1 MTASKPTATE
11 LADQLRNDI
20 LTGRIQPGCRLVEQ
34 DISQRFG
41 VGRGRVREAIQ
52 QLARQGLLL
61 VRANR
66 GAVVAVDAPKA
77 IRDLIIPI
85 RRTVELYAL
94 NLIFESLNDEA
105 FNRWEAL
112 LVRMRDACE
121 RHDLHTVAEADLDFH
136 RTLIDL
142 AGEPDL
148 KVIWETL
155 VGRIH
160 THFLQ
165 VQWKQ
170 TRLLDIYDEHR
181 QLLDVFRGGDRDA
194 AYQLLSSRIN

>member
-1 MTASKPTATE
+1 MTVSKPTATE
-11 LADQLRNDI
+11 LADRLRNDI

-34 DISQRFG
+34 EISQRFG

-61 VRANR
+61 MRANR

-94 NLIFESLNDEA
+94 NLVFDSLNEEA
-105 FNRWEAL
+105 FRRWDAIL
-112 LVRMRDACE
+112 ARMHDACVQ
-121 RHDLHTVAEADLDFH
+121 HDLHTVAETDLEFH

-148 KVIWETL
+148 MVIWETL

-160 THFLQ
+160 SHFLQ
-165 VQWKQ
+165 VQWRQ

-181 QLLDVFRGGDRDA
+181 QLVEVFRSGDRDA
-194 AYQLLSSRIN
+194 AYQLLSNRIN